1 MRKRT
6 FGRWATLLAVVAA
19 LGVGGLV
26 GSSWLSSASGGH
38 VLADINW
45 QMCSMQSGPGE
56 AVN

>member
-26 GSSWLSSASGGH
+26 GSSWLSSASGGQ
-38 VLADINW
+38 VLADFNW
-45 QMCSMQSGPGE
+45 QTCSVQSGLSE